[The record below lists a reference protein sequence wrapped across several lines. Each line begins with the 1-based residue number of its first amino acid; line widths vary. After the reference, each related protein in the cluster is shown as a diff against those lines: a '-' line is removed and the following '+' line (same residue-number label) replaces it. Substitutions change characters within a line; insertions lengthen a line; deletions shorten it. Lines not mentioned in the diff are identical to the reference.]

1 MTKGFLLATCLL
13 LTFCSVSCANA
24 TNPNAAENND
34 STRLVNSKWKIDTIA
49 EGVVYKHIQLSNN
62 EIFNSNQFICV
73 MEILPQSKARLAFAH
88 RPERTQTSVI
98 ARDSNAL
105 AAINGSFFDM
115 GKHHP
120 ICYLRIGGVQVGEN
134 TPQKSDTTNRKYY
147 QYATIV
153 LDSLGRP
160 ELCVPDSNRHW
171 EEYYF
176 DKSVRN
182 VMTAGPMLII
192 DGKAVPQRNDRTF
205 VTDRHNRTALGLKP
219 DGTVILFTVDGRMK
233 QSAGMSLNELE
244 QTLLWLGCT
253 NAINLDGGGS
263 TTLYLRGY
271 PENGIVNYPTDNGRF
286 DHKGERK
293 VSNVIMIMEK

>member
-1 MTKGFLLATCLL
+1 MTKKFLLATCLL
-13 LTFCSVSCANA
+13 LTFCGVSCANA
-24 TNPNAAENND
+24 TNHSAAENND
-34 STRLVNSKWKIDTIA
+34 STRLVNAKWKIDTIA

-88 RPERTQTSVI
+88 RPERTPTSVI

-105 AAINGSFFDM
+105 AAVNGSFFDM
-115 GKHHP
+115 SEHHP

-171 EEYYF
+171 EEHYF
-176 DKSVRN
+176 DKSVHN

-192 DGKAVPQRNDRTF
+192 DGKAVPQRDDRTF
-205 VTDRHNRTALGLKP
+205 VTYRHNRTALGLKP

-233 QSAGMSLNELE
+233 QSAGMSLTELE

-271 PENGIVNYPTDNGRF
+271 PENGIVNYPTDNNRF

>member
-34 STRLVNSKWKIDTIA
+34 STRLVNAKWKIDTIA

-120 ICYLRIGGVQVGEN
+120 ICYLRVCGVQVGEN

-233 QSAGMSLNELE
+233 QSAGMSLTELE

-271 PENGIVNYPTDNGRF
+271 PENGIVNYPTDNNRF